1 MADWSPRVQ
10 HILLSRKARKGELAL
25 MNDVPT
31 LGVLDAAFPAEG
43 EEDSPAALWLKI
55 QLSDFF
61 DYVEAPLGV
70 TEDRVYEMALLMI
83 ERYWYLNVAE
93 VELWLAECKAGAKFY
108 GVAGPSRMMELLGEY
123 VRERNEDID
132 RIEKEKSA
140 RRRAVQ
146 NENAGYYLDC
156 YREYLRGL
164 KAKADGGDDEAK
176 AELER
181 NKGWETIMNDNKN
194 KKNQK

>member
-1 MADWSPRVQ
+1 MFMQDWNPRVQ
-10 HILLSRKARKGELAL
+10 HILLSKRARKGELAK
-25 MNDVPT
+25 MGDVPT
-31 LGVLDAAFPAEG
+31 LGVLDAAFAAEDG
-43 EEDSPAALWLKI
+43 EDSPAALWLKI

-70 TEDRVYEMALLMI
+70 TEDRVYELALLII

-93 VELWLAECKAGAKFY
+93 VELWLAECKSGAKFY
-108 GVAGPSRMMELLGEY
+108 GVSGPSRMMELLGEY
-123 VRERNEDID
+123 VRDRNEDID
-132 RIEKEKSA
+132 KMEKEESA

-146 NENAGYYLDC
+146 NKNAEYYVDC

-164 KAKADGGDDEAK
+164 KAKADGGDEEAK

-181 NKGWETIMNDNKN
+181 NKGWKRIISN
-194 KKNQK
+194 